1 MDRFYQLNPK
11 IFEDYANIGK
21 KATSI
26 RTILKLIQHIKQ
38 VKANLMPFIKNPKDM
53 TIWSNEYFLQLAKMI
68 NIEQL
73 RYLPFLSHGASFTFE
88 NGHKKMRQH
97 RPNYL
102 FLYSQR
108 GAINKKE
115 AGWKT
120 GPPCYFYQNTFTKR
134 SMSTESP
141 TEKVRP
147 VVIAE
152 LQ

>member
-1 MDRFYQLNPK
+1 MYKLDTTKRF
-11 IFEDYANIGK
+11 D
-21 KATSI
+21 KA
-26 RTILKLIQHIKQ
+26 LKLC
-38 VKANLMPFIKNPKDM
+38 
-53 TIWSNEYFLQLAKMI
+53 
-68 NIEQL
+68 
-73 RYLPFLSHGASFTFE
+73 
-88 NGHKKMRQH
+88 KKRG
-97 RPNYL
+97 Y
-102 FLYSQR
+102 LYSQR